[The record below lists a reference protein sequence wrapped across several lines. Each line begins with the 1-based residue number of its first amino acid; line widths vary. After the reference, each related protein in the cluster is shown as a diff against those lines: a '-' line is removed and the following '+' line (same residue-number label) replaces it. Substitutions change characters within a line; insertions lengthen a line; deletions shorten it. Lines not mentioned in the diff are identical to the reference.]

1 METPERSQTSCL
13 DLLQDKAEEF
23 NFYQAI
29 RVLECVVREEEGIP
43 PIRYKAI
50 NEQAFMPNFI
60 AKLTCE
66 PFETIDEFTVTA
78 LARAIDKQKYG
89 RSKTRVEEDLLGF
102 FATLGEDD
110 NLTIKAAVAEFIQLL
125 PESVHDITTELLVK
139 FITAMSTGE
148 LLQAEK
154 VLDEYVATLPAEYK
168 TLLQSEIDLRNSKKK
183 TEVSVNGFALTGQ
196 QGPLPDVYN
205 DMLLEQRAHGNR
217 GPEKFL
223 DLFNNR
229 LLHLLY
235 DIKKQLD
242 PMLFND
248 ISINSELFNILESL
262 TGLTTFDLFKR
273 LPITQEKLLTFSA
286 LLIGNRQNYSSIK
299 QVIEC
304 MFDCDVE
311 IDPCKGG
318 WRPLPETWQSRLGA
332 SNAKLGSG
340 IGLGKKHW
348 DNQAKIGMVLTLKN
362 IDQCR
367 QLMPRGNLH
376 EVLKAMLA
384 YLTDGHYEIDVK
396 LQLDWEYL
404 PESSLTSG
412 SSMFLGQS
420 SWLKSNTRIGKTLNQ
435 PKFTVTPNLKH
446 QFWEDVA

>member
-1 METPERSQTSCL
+1 METTERSQTSCL
-13 DLLQDKAEEF
+13 DLLQAQAEEF

-43 PIRYKAI
+43 QIKYKAV

-60 AKLTCE
+60 ANL
-66 PFETIDEFTVTA
+66 V
-78 LARAIDKQKYG
+78 
-89 RSKTRVEEDLLGF
+89 S
-102 FATLGEDD
+102 DD
-110 NLTIKAAVAEFIQLL
+110 I
-125 PESVHDITTELLVK
+125 
-139 FITAMSTGE
+139 
-148 LLQAEK
+148 
-154 VLDEYVATLPAEYK
+154 
-168 TLLQSEIDLRNSKKK
+168 K
-183 TEVSVNGFALTGQ
+183 TEVRVNGYSLTGQ

-205 DMLLEQRAHGNR
+205 DMLQEQKSQGNR
-217 GPEKFL
+217 GPEAFL

-248 ISINSELFNILESL
+248 ISINSELFNVLESL

-304 MFDCDVE
+304 MFDCEVE

-318 WRPLPETWQSRLGA
+318 WRPLPKTWQTRLGA
-332 SNAKLGSG
+332 SNAVLGSG
-340 IGLGKKHW
+340 IGLGTKHW
-348 DNQAKIGMVLTLKN
+348 DNQAKIGMVLHIKD
-362 IDQCR
+362 IEQCR
-367 QLMPRGNLH
+367 KLMPKGHLH

-396 LQLDWEYL
+396 LQLDWQNL
-404 PESSLTSG
+404 PESRLGKSSNG
-412 SSMFLGQS
+412 GQKSSSMFLGQS
-420 SWLKSNTRIGKTLNQ
+420 SWLKSDAREGKTLNQ

>member
-1 METPERSQTSCL
+1 METTERSQTSCL
-13 DLLQDKAEEF
+13 DLLQDTAEEF

-29 RVLECVVREEEGIP
+29 RVLECVVREDEGIP
-43 PIRYKAI
+43 RIQFKAV

-60 AKLTCE
+60 AKLSS
-66 PFETIDEFTVTA
+66 DE
-78 LARAIDKQKYG
+78 I
-89 RSKTRVEEDLLGF
+89 
-102 FATLGEDD
+102 
-110 NLTIKAAVAEFIQLL
+110 
-125 PESVHDITTELLVK
+125 
-139 FITAMSTGE
+139 
-148 LLQAEK
+148 
-154 VLDEYVATLPAEYK
+154 
-168 TLLQSEIDLRNSKKK
+168 K
-183 TEVSVNGFALTGQ
+183 TEVRVNGFALTGQ

-205 DMLLEQRAHGNR
+205 DMLLEQKSAGNR
-217 GPEKFL
+217 GPEAFL

-248 ISINSELFNILESL
+248 ISINSELFDMLESL

-299 QVIEC
+299 QIIEC
-304 MFDCDVE
+304 MFDCEVS

-318 WRPLPETWQSRLGA
+318 WRPLPKNWQTHLGA
-332 SNAKLGSG
+332 NNALLGSG
-340 IGLGKKHW
+340 IGLGKRHW

-367 QLMPRGNLH
+367 QLMPKGNLH
-376 EVLKAMLA
+376 EVFKAMLA

-396 LQLDWEYL
+396 LQLDWECL
-404 PESSLTSG
+404 PASQLSQDST
-412 SSMFLGQS
+412 MFLGQS
-420 SWLKSNTRIGKTLNQ
+420 SWIKSNSREGKTLNQ